1 MRRIKKNNGD
11 ASPKTLN
18 CRSSGLRVC
27 TAAGSTAAMLS
38 AGGFVMPMLSPDLQ
52 FMVREPISLGSTLAQ
67 MHSDFKPGQT
77 LDVNWYSDHGTIYID
92 GCQVNYNV
100 QLGDTIEISSDAPVL
115 NVFLSQG
122 FTRIRSKY

>member
-1 MRRIKKNNGD
+1 
-11 ASPKTLN
+11 
-18 CRSSGLRVC
+18 
-27 TAAGSTAAMLS
+27 
-38 AGGFVMPMLSPDLQ
+38 MPMLSRDLQ
-52 FMVREPISLGSTLAQ
+52 FMVREPISPVPTLSQ
-67 MHSDFKPGQT
+67 MHSAFKPDQS

-122 FTRIRSKY
+122 FTQIRSRY